1 MSYLKHHY
9 IYVFFFFYR
18 TKSEPNHIYAVYID
32 IINRK
37 NLLTWFLVWPLIR
50 VMNLLLDRLLKKK
63 RKCKDLIFPA
73 IRLMC
78 ILLPGLHAK
87 NMDLQRAPIFLVAKL
102 RSIPWSGQGC
112 PLCRSVWACPGHP
125 LHPPDLAVRKYP
137 APLLRPYAGGRSS
150 SNRAPR
156 RSHRCP
162 KTPTPPRTE
171 GRTRPPGSAAFRSCS
186 SSAHSRIC
194 PGVGQKI
201 TRWRWAVV
209 LYLNPGSPG
218 GPCRRATRVSCP
230 VWS

>member
-1 MSYLKHHY
+1 M
-9 IYVFFFFYR
+9 
-18 TKSEPNHIYAVYID
+18 
-32 IINRK
+32 
-37 NLLTWFLVWPLIR
+37 
-50 VMNLLLDRLLKKK
+50 
-63 RKCKDLIFPA
+63 C
-73 IRLMC
+73 IRL
-78 ILLPGLHAK
+78 PELHAK

-125 LHPPDLAVRKYP
+125 LHPPDLAVQKYP
-137 APLLRPYAGGRSS
+137 APLLRPCAGGRSS

-194 PGVGQKI
+194 PGVGQKKNSL
-201 TRWRWAVV
+201 AM
-209 LYLNPGSPG
+209 G
-218 GPCRRATRVSCP
+218 GCP
-230 VWS
+230 VSEPGFTWWTVSASHASLVPGMVIRVLL